1 MIFNFKY
8 KLFFAKFS
16 IFILLI
22 EGNFFKLFLFD
33 PPIVSIIILV
43 KNKFDYINDCISSI
57 INTIPKNSFEIII
70 QFPENNKEIITQ
82 MEYLKKFYK
91 IKIKIIENN
100 ENNNFF
106 FYIKKA
112 IHLSKA
118 KYILFLKDNTKVY
131 KNWLSPLIKLF
142 EKDLKIGMIGS
153 KIINSDGVLD
163 DAGGIIWNN
172 GQYLN
177 FGKGSDGKFAEYNYV
192 KEVDFISGTSIILR
206 KNIFKIIGG
215 FSENYLSLNYYI
227 IDLAFKIRK
236 YGYKVMYQPKSII
249 EYNLLLNNTKNISN
263 NIEENDKKIFFEN
276 WKKDLKY
283 QLEPGNTF
291 IAKDRC
297 LNKNRILIIDEF
309 IPIFDNDAGS
319 RCSFS
324 YINIFKELGFHV
336 TFLPSDSIKREP
348 YCTILQQ
355 NGIEV
360 LYGKRYENKSLDNWF
375 KDNLKYFKYFY
386 LQRPLVSIKYINLI
400 KNYSSNKIIYF
411 AHDLHHVRLLRQY
424 NVTHD
429 ENIYLESQHIK
440 SIEMEIFSKVDVIY
454 VVGGYEY
461 NILKNQIQNKIVRN
475 IPLYI
480 YENQYKNIEKNFS
493 KREGLIFVGGMH
505 DTNIDAV
512 NWFSKEV
519 YPLILDKYP
528 DMIWYI
534 ATNNIYEI
542 KNIESKNIKILY
554 KLSDEELHLYYQKA
568 RIAIAPLRFGAG
580 VKGKVVEAAY
590 NQIPMVTTSIGA
602 EGLDKSIGSFVIV
615 DSSEKMAEIICE
627 LYLDFPKLKKMSRSG
642 KLLIY
647 RYFSKKLAKE
657 ILLKDF
663 K

>member
-1 MIFNFKY
+1 MK
-8 KLFFAKFS
+8 
-16 IFILLI
+16 
-22 EGNFFKLFLFD
+22 
-33 PPIVSIIILV
+33 III
-43 KNKFDYINDCISSI
+43 
-57 INTIPKNSFEIII
+57 
-70 QFPENNKEIITQ
+70 
-82 MEYLKKFYK
+82 
-91 IKIKIIENN
+91 
-100 ENNNFF
+100 FF

-215 FSENYLSLNYYI
+215 FRENYLSLNYYI

-512 NWFSKEV
+512 KWFSKEV

-602 EGLDKSIGSFVIV
+602 EGLDKSIGSFVIANN
-615 DSSEKMAEIICE
+615 SKNMAEIICR
-627 LYLDFPKLKKMSRSG
+627 LYLDFPKLKKMSDSG
-642 KLLIY
+642 KLLINK
-647 RYFSKKLAKE
+647 YFSKKLAKE

>member
-1 MIFNFKY
+1 
-8 KLFFAKFS
+8 
-16 IFILLI
+16 
-22 EGNFFKLFLFD
+22 
-33 PPIVSIIILV
+33 
-43 KNKFDYINDCISSI
+43 
-57 INTIPKNSFEIII
+57 
-70 QFPENNKEIITQ
+70 

-360 LYGKRYENKSLDNWF
+360 LYGKRYENKNLDNWF

-424 NVTHD
+424 NLTHD

>member
-1 MIFNFKY
+1 MK
-8 KLFFAKFS
+8 
-16 IFILLI
+16 
-22 EGNFFKLFLFD
+22 
-33 PPIVSIIILV
+33 III
-43 KNKFDYINDCISSI
+43 
-57 INTIPKNSFEIII
+57 
-70 QFPENNKEIITQ
+70 
-82 MEYLKKFYK
+82 
-91 IKIKIIENN
+91 
-100 ENNNFF
+100 FF

-215 FSENYLSLNYYI
+215 FRENYLSLNYYI

-249 EYNLLLNNTKNISN
+249 EYNLLLNITKNISN

-512 NWFSKEV
+512 KWFSKEV